1 MNMTKGMIMV
11 LCGLGG
17 IISTLI
23 IAIVLLLSW
32 EKRKK
37 DCEKNNK
44 GYGKRNTSNTN
55 LSNNTSRHHNQEL
68 VDNIKLIE
76 EDTVLLDEDSL
87 DEDNT
92 ILLDDNSEETEL
104 LNEENISL

>member
-1 MNMTKGMIMV
+1 MTKGMIMV

-17 IISTLI
+17 ILITLI

-37 DCEKNNK
+37 DYGIINK
-44 GYGKRNTSNTN
+44 RYGKRNNSNANTSNN
-55 LSNNTSRHHNQEL
+55 ASIHDIYEKQ
-68 VDNIKLIE
+68 DKLKSFE
-76 EDTVLLDEDSL
+76 EDTVLLEQSSM

-92 ILLDDNSEETEL
+92 ILLEDDTEL
-104 LNEENISL
+104 LDEENISLQ